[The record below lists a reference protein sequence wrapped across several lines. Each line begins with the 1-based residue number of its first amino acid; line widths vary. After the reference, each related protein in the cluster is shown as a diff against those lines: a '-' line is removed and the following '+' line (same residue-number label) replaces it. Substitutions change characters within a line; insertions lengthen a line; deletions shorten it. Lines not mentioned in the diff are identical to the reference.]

1 MTLGTD
7 LNATREFLLLRALRV
22 TDPAAVLRSL
32 EQEDSWGAEV
42 FECISKIQS
51 LIDTPNE
58 QSAKALA
65 EIAPSMEKEWI
76 EFSSFLLVKSRSAEV
91 GPSWYQEVLSQM
103 HQLMKFE
110 NYAEVLTY
118 GLLAF
123 ARLYSGDS
131 LAAQDAV
138 LKSRSKFEE
147 IASPTIR
154 KICRPWVLFY
164 ESHLRKETGDF
175 KSAHRLLR
183 QVVEIA
189 RELKLSIELPAHT
202 NLSSLYWNSGQPA
215 IALEMHLDELVRE
228 KMRNG
233 QRSKLLVRSHLC
245 ATKCALDCG
254 AFEVAQRELA
264 AAEILLRESTALP
277 QWMGGYYK
285 LYGGELSLHENVSD
299 PRGFELLDA
308 AYRHFEVM
316 APPFYAGILD
326 SQISIANF
334 AINRKESERLIRVLH
349 SIFDKAVET
358 GSLEARARCLV
369 IESALFVSDDPPVRE
384 AFDNLVSRLH
394 LINNPALL
402 MQALAN
408 LFSYS
413 LRYLDEPNQAFLMG
427 RLRNLQKVMVDSC
440 YQDIYERYIEK
451 RYFWAIENRL
461 AEILDGDQEFMVG
474 EPSEE
479 R

>member
-1 MTLGTD
+1 MG
-7 LNATREFLLLRALRV
+7 FLLLRKLMPGIVWPPRSPLALV
-22 TDPAAVLRSL
+22 CKKLDELPT
-32 EQEDSWGAEV
+32 
-42 FECISKIQS
+42 QS
-51 LIDTPNE
+51 L
-58 QSAKALA
+58 
-65 EIAPSMEKEWI
+65 
-76 EFSSFLLVKSRSAEV
+76 R
-91 GPSWYQEVLSQM
+91 
-103 HQLMKFE
+103 
-110 NYAEVLTY
+110 
-118 GLLAF
+118 
-123 ARLYSGDS
+123 RL
-131 LAAQDAV
+131 
-138 LKSRSKFEE
+138 
-147 IASPTIR
+147 
-154 KICRPWVLFY
+154 CRPWVTYY
-164 ESHLRKETGDF
+164 EALLCRERGDF
-175 KSAHRLLR
+175 KSAHDFFKK
-183 QVVEIA
+183 VIEIA
-189 RELKLSIELPAHT
+189 KEFQLPIELMAHVD
-202 NLSSLYWNSGQPA
+202 LSSLYWNSGQPA
-215 IALEMHLDELVRE
+215 IALEMHLDAEIRE

-233 QRSKLLVRSHLC
+233 QSPKLLVRSHLS

-277 QWMGGYYK
+277 QLMGGYYK

-308 AYRHFEVM
+308 AYRHFEEM

-440 YQDIYERYIEK
+440 YQDLYERYIEK

>member
-1 MTLGTD
+1 MGFQETITL
-7 LNATREFLLLRALRV
+7 
-22 TDPAAVLRSL
+22 AA
-32 EQEDSWGAEV
+32 EYD
-42 FECISKIQS
+42 
-51 LIDTPNE
+51 
-58 QSAKALA
+58 
-65 EIAPSMEKEWI
+65 
-76 EFSSFLLVKSRSAEV
+76 LLV
-91 GPSWYQEVLSQM
+91 
-103 HQLMKFE
+103 
-110 NYAEVLTY
+110 
-118 GLLAF
+118 
-123 ARLYSGDS
+123 
-131 LAAQDAV
+131 
-138 LKSRSKFEE
+138 E
-147 IASPTIR
+147 I
-154 KICRPWVLFY
+154 
-164 ESHLRKETGDF
+164 
-175 KSAHRLLR
+175 
-183 QVVEIA
+183 
-189 RELKLSIELPAHT
+189 PAHSE
-202 NLSSLYWNSGQPA
+202 LSALYWFSGQPKV
-215 IALEMHLDELVRE
+215 ALEMHLDEKIRMRMRE
-228 KMRNG
+228 ELHPSR
-233 QRSKLLVRSHLC
+233 LARSHLS

-254 AFEVAQRELA
+254 AFDVAQRELA
-264 AAEILLRESTALP
+264 AAEILLRESTAFP

-308 AYRHFEVM
+308 ACRHFEEM
-316 APPFYAGILD
+316 MPPFYAGILD
-326 SQISIANF
+326 SQISIAIF
-334 AINRKESERLIRVLH
+334 AINRKESERLIRILH

-440 YQDIYERYIEK
+440 YQDLYERYIEK